1 MGGRVFG
8 ALCEQIKQENVQPT
22 INKFI
27 EQFGD
32 VVGKVPEYKT
42 LGSTGKKEVSG
53 DIDLAV
59 SEFFLNNLN
68 LSEMLVAERYVRFKQ
83 RARTATEDQLWLRS
97 RLSVLCDIL
106 TKGGFVVSDKSI
118 NNGVIFFEFPQYN
131 EADEQIGKM
140 VQIDVNFGNLT
151 WLEFTYYSN
160 DIDMNIKGLH
170 RTQLILHILSYLGY
184 TMNHNRG
191 VKVNGDDEW
200 IIAHPEGVRL
210 LIEQS
215 FERDLQ
221 METLTSYHWL
231 IDWMEGLTMYDWRGI
246 MDLYL
251 KTLDSTRC
259 DIPEDLQWYW
269 IGNQER
275 LGLTGKFLPETSNLC
290 KYVTTQQ

>member
-22 INKFI
+22 INKFM
-27 EQFGD
+27 EQFGNA
-32 VVGKVPEYKT
+32 VGKTPEYKT
-42 LGSTGKKEVSG
+42 LGSTGKKVVSG

-59 SEFFLNNLN
+59 SEYFLNNLN
-68 LSEMLVAERYVRFKQ
+68 LSEMLVAERYVRFKK

-97 RLSVLCDIL
+97 RLSVLCDELI
-106 TKGGFVVSDKSI
+106 KAGFVLSDKSI

-131 EADEQIGKM
+131 EAGEQVGKM

-151 WLEFTYYSN
+151 WLEFAYYSN
-160 DIDMNIKGLH
+160 DTDLGVKGLH

-191 VKVNGDDEW
+191 VKVTGDDEW
-200 IIAHPEGVRL
+200 LIEHPEGVRQ

-231 IDWMEGLTMYDWRGI
+231 MDWMEGLTMYDWRGI

-275 LGLTGKFLPETSNLC
+275 LGLTGKFLPETSNLR
-290 KYVTTQQ
+290 KYVVAQ